1 MGFAYLNGS
10 LRPHGT
16 NKKIK
21 SHGFYVCT
29 SRNKI
34 KQTNQKY
41 IAFWDLGGNKKV
53 ELKTKMLNEKNIF
66 IN

>member
-1 MGFAYLNGS
+1 ME
-10 LRPHGT
+10 RIR
-16 NKKIK
+16 NKVPRF
-21 SHGFYVCT
+21 FYVCT

-41 IAFWDLGGNKKV
+41 IAFWDLGGDKGDKKV
-53 ELKTKMLNEKNIF
+53 ELKTKMQNEKNIF